1 MSLQRARLRSFYQP
15 VVLNSSHTTAQSS
28 VCVREDAWVAFRN
41 YRTKRPVDYRLS
53 AASMLYDFKIRSK
66 AGFFLL
72 PRLLVLP
79 PFIFMGGE
87 KADKG
92 E

>member
-1 MSLQRARLRSFYQP
+1 MIVQRDLLIT
-15 VVLNSSHTTAQSS
+15 VLALHR
-28 VCVREDAWVAFRN
+28 C
-41 YRTKRPVDYRLS
+41 Y
-53 AASMLYDFKIRSK
+53 MIFKIRSK